1 VELDTPV
8 TRSIALSRDGLTLA
22 YTSDAAMGVQRFRL
36 VSRRVVSRRGVPLP
50 VRVRASGFTYS
61 LPAVAYVSAD
71 TSARRPSL
79 AQNGADLP
87 ASNSTPRLPKTIV
100 QHRTLYAVR
109 PGPPARWPR
118 RTSGLAAPYA
128 QLEPKESAAALPRL
142 LTDICPQA
150 QLLLRGNM

>member
-1 VELDTPV
+1 MGRAD
-8 TRSIALSRDGLTLA
+8 AGLHIRR
-22 YTSDAAMGVQRFRL
+22 GHGRPEVQARQHNRH
-36 VSRRVVSRRGVPLP
+36 GVPLP

-71 TSARRPSL
+71 TSALQPSP
-79 AQNGADLP
+79 AQNGAALP
-87 ASNSTPRLPKTIV
+87 ASNSTPHLPKTIV

-109 PGPPARWPR
+109 PGPPARGPR

-128 QLEPKESAAALPRL
+128 QSEPKESAATLPRL